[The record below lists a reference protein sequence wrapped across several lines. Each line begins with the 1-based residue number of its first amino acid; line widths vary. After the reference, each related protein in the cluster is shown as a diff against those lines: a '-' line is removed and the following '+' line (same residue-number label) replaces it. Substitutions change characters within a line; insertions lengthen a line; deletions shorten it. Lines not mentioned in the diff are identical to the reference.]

1 MELSWS
7 RCSSPSGRPS
17 SNARVSTDTL
27 VEREDESV
35 TVELPTV
42 STTVK
47 VAVTVT
53 E

>member
-1 MELSWS
+1 MGELVTLLISVWKV
-7 RCSSPSGRPS
+7 S

-27 VEREDESV
+27 VESDDWRV

-47 VAVTVT
+47 VSVTVT